1 MRCREGDA
9 SSLKEMEMKKALII
23 AGGLLCALSWQAR
36 AQDASTETTAQAP
49 QAVVDSVG
57 GQPATTT
64 MSGGPAQGLTRA
76 QVYQQLQ
83 ESQRS
88 GEAAR
93 MQELFKGGN

>member
-1 MRCREGDA
+1 
-9 SSLKEMEMKKALII
+9 LKEKEMKRALMI
-23 AGGLLCALSWQAR
+23 AGGLLYALSWQAH
-36 AQDASTETTAQAP
+36 AEDAGTDTTAQTQQSVA
-49 QAVVDSVG
+49 DSVG

-76 QVYQQLQ
+76 QVYQQLLQ
-83 ESQRS
+83 SQQS